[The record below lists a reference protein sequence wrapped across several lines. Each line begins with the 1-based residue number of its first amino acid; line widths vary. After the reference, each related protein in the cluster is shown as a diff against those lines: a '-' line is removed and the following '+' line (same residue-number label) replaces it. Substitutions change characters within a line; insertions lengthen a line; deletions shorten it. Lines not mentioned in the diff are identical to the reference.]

1 MPGRGLACNFL
12 CIEVIVLLFYWPCDQ
27 AVGVDA
33 GQAEHEDGGD
43 DEEKVKTSKTN
54 Q

>member
-1 MPGRGLACNFL
+1 M
-12 CIEVIVLLFYWPCDQ
+12 
-27 AVGVDA
+27 GVDA

-54 Q
+54 QQAVDRALHLWPEIFIFNNFGKILL